1 MKGFGKQGI
10 AIADTRENG
19 ETRGGEGKHRERR
32 EQHADDKHAHN
43 ARHANFKQDNQGVQQ
58 RVDEAA
64 SAGLL
69 LLRRTGG
76 VGGGGVADNLVVD
89 ALRVHRL
96 AAHLQ
101 FLFGRLRR
109 RHEEPQHEIDNGH
122 RGETEEAE
130 QHHGDAPRQ
139 RVGAAE
145 VVAKPGKHAAQH
157 LVVLVAV
164 EPAAAQ
170 PICQAVGGACRCAR
184 FRISF
189 F

>member
-1 MKGFGKQGI
+1 M
-10 AIADTRENG
+10 
-19 ETRGGEGKHRERR
+19 
-32 EQHADDKHAHN
+32 
-43 ARHANFKQDNQGVQQ
+43 QQ

-64 SAGLL
+64 AARFL

-76 VGGGGVADNLVVD
+76 VGGGGVSDNLVVD
-89 ALRVHRL
+89 ALRVHRF

-101 FLFGRLRR
+101 FLLSRLRR

-145 VVAKPGKHAAQH
+145 VVAKPREHAAQH
-157 LVVLVAV
+157 FVVLIAV

-170 PICQAVGGACRCAR
+170 PVGHAVGCA
-184 FRISF
+184 
-189 F
+189 